1 MKRSPEQARAAL
13 PIAVAAAALALGA
26 CGPGKAEATALDRA
40 VTAFRQ
46 AENAQKAARA
56 RAVEAAPCT
65 VEDVCAARAACV
77 ASARPTAD
85 GLERKQAV
93 ERALASQPPTPD
105 DPRAK
110 RLLEEL
116 TLAESSLAEGQARV
130 LACDN
135 AMRALR
141 RTYGLR

>member
-1 MKRSPEQARAAL
+1 MKSPLLAPARTAL
-13 PIAVAAAALALGA
+13 ASAVALVGLVA
-26 CGPGKAEATALDRA
+26 CGGPGKTEAAALDRA
-40 VTAFRQ
+40 VTAFREAGNDPQ
-46 AENAQKAARA
+46 AARG
-56 RAVEAAPCT
+56 RAGEGAPCT
-65 VEDVCAARAACV
+65 GDDGCAARAACV
-77 ASARPTAD
+77 ASARSTAE
-85 GLERKQAV
+85 GLDRKQAV

-116 TLAESSLAEGQARV
+116 TAAEASLAEGQARV

-141 RTYGLR
+141 GTYGLR

>member
-1 MKRSPEQARAAL
+1 MRRPPQQARGVVMGVVA
-13 PIAVAAAALALGA
+13 AVALAIGA
-26 CGPGKAEATALDRA
+26 CGPGKAEAAALDRA

-46 AENAQKAARA
+46 AENEQKAARA

-65 VEDVCAARAACV
+65 AEDVCAAREACV
-77 ASARPTAD
+77 ASARATAD

-93 ERALASQPPTPD
+93 ARALASQPPTPD

-116 TLAESSLAEGQARV
+116 AAAEASLAEGQARV

>member
-1 MKRSPEQARAAL
+1 MKSLAFVGLPAL
-13 PIAVAAAALALGA
+13 PIGVAAALVLVA
-26 CGPGKAEATALDRA
+26 CASPGKSEAAALDRA

-46 AENAQKAARA
+46 AENAQKPALA
-56 RAVEAAPCT
+56 RAVEATSCAAD
-65 VEDVCAARAACV
+65 DVCAARVACI
-77 ASARPTAD
+77 ASARSTAE

-93 ERALASQPPTPD
+93 ERALASQPPAPD

-116 TLAESSLAEGQARV
+116 AAAEASLAEGQARV

-135 AMRALR
+135 ALRALR
-141 RTYGLR
+141 RTYNLR